1 VRDTVSGPAKKT
13 ALLAPRP
20 RPSDAPPYAK
30 YAFFN
35 PYNLSLL
42 GGAAVTAAATG
53 HWWMAVCA
61 GAGEAI
67 WMLFAPDSTL
77 LRRAWF
83 DRVWAEEKAAE
94 RQKARAAKYDL
105 LPPPEQRR
113 VFQLAQQQAHIQ
125 QLAAQNPS
133 FTVDLLRHDLA
144 KLDGLIDDFLELAA
158 TCARGEQHL
167 ATIDVNGL
175 EEGIRHYGRE
185 VETLPAGDGRR
196 AVAQK
201 NLEVLHRRKERYAE
215 LRADLQAARGQM
227 DLMENTFRL
236 LGDDIVTMRNPVE
249 LGARLDDLRVGFDAV
264 RETTR
269 EAEHLW
275 QTAGR

>member
-1 VRDTVSGPAKKT
+1 MPPIVSGPARKP
-13 ALLAPRP
+13 AQLAPRP
-20 RPSDAPPYAK
+20 RPDEVPPYAK
-30 YAFFN
+30 YAFAN

-42 GGAAVTAAATG
+42 AGAAVTAAATG

-83 DRVWAEEKAAE
+83 DKIWADEKAAE
-94 RQKARAAKYDL
+94 KQKARALKYQL
-105 LPPPEQRR
+105 LPSPDQER
-113 VFQLAQQQAHIQ
+113 VNLLAQQQSHIQ
-125 QLAAQNPS
+125 LLAAQNPS

-144 KLDGLIDDFLELAA
+144 KLEGLVDDFLELAV
-158 TCARGEQHL
+158 TCARSEQHL
-167 ATIDVNGL
+167 AGIDVRSL
-175 EEGIRHYGRE
+175 EEGIRHYGYQ
-185 VETLPAGDGRR
+185 VESLPAGDARR

-201 NLEVLHRRKERYAE
+201 NLEVLARRKERYAE
-215 LRADLQAARGQM
+215 LKTSLQASRGQM

-249 LGARLDDLRVGFDAV
+249 LGERLDDLRVGFEAV
-264 RETTR
+264 RETSR
-269 EAEHLW
+269 ETEQLLQAV
-275 QTAGR
+275 GR